1 MSLETKTSN
10 LDTKTTDSIERS
22 VKLQDQFHKIVK
34 QLWLYLILASKWI
47 LLIFPYLLHPFRQVP
62 ISWVGDADSTT
73 SSTTASLLPITL
85 WVHRQFFLDFLWS
98 GWLGLLLCMSSSSGT
113 IPTMACSLLKLP
125 FLESARSAAPSTD
138 NLSSPPGGSL
148 STVTSKEHSLLQ
160 GKKKK

>member
-1 MSLETKTSN
+1 MSLETKNSN

-34 QLWLYLILASKWI
+34 QLWLYPILASKWI

-85 WVHRQFFLDFLWS
+85 WVHRLLGFSLV
-98 GWLGLLLCMSSSSGT
+98 WLAGSPSLHVKLQWHHSYHGLQPLEAPISWEWPLSSSLKRQ
-113 IPTMACSLLKLP
+113 SLLSSRR
-125 FLESARSAAPSTD
+125 FLVNSHFKRT
-138 NLSSPPGGSL
+138 
-148 STVTSKEHSLLQ
+148 
-160 GKKKK
+160 